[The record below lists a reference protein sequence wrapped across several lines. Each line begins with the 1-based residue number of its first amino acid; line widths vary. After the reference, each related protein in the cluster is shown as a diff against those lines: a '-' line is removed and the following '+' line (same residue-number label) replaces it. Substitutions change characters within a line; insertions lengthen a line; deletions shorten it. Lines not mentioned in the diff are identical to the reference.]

1 MRDNILNKP
10 PFSTNPDI
18 TNPQINNAM
27 ESDFYG
33 FFRLFDYIALSPRIR
48 HEKETI

>member
-10 PFSTNPDI
+10 GFSTDINI

-27 ESDFYG
+27 ASYFYG
-33 FFRLFDYIALSPRIR
+33 LFRLFDYIELSPRIR